1 MAYIDFAVLGIYRF
15 CSRRM
20 MKNSIKKKNICSA
33 KEKENEKKKEDK
45 SLENGEGIYWLCS
58 RRRMNQFYWLFIS
71 SLEHAKTA
79 EGKHQIYLSFD
90 IQLVRLY
97 VSEQRGN
104 SWDCVRWCIV
114 GNTFC
119 CTTSTPLLKK
129 HGQTQIQRCIIGNT
143 VCRTLPDSLPVVPH
157 NGESAALREQYF
169 RYYLLPHLHITLNV
183 NLNIELHIHATYY
196 HTSTST

>member
-1 MAYIDFAVLGIYRF
+1 MQTDLWPWIHFFRDAFRLKVEASSWHILVLLFWAYIGSAVGEWWKTL
-15 CSRRM
+15 SRRKIFVPRKKRR
-20 MKNSIKKKNICSA
+20 MKR
-33 KEKENEKKKEDK
+33 KKEDK

-97 VSEQRGN
+97 VSEQRSN
-104 SWDCVRWCIV
+104 SWYCVRWCIV

-119 CTTSTPLLKK
+119 CTYSTPL
-129 HGQTQIQRCIIGNT
+129 
-143 VCRTLPDSLPVVPH
+143 
-157 NGESAALREQYF
+157 
-169 RYYLLPHLHITLNV
+169 
-183 NLNIELHIHATYY
+183 
-196 HTSTST
+196 

>member
-1 MAYIDFAVLGIYRF
+1 MQTDLWPWIHFFRDAFRLKVEASSWHILVLQFWAYIGSAVGEGWT
-15 CSRRM
+15 
-20 MKNSIKKKNICSA
+20 NSIKKKNICSA

-90 IQLVRLY
+90 IELVRLY

-104 SWDCVRWCIV
+104 SWDCFKKTWA
-114 GNTFC
+114 NTNTKMYYWKYC
-119 CTTSTPLLKK
+119 LSHTP
-129 HGQTQIQRCIIGNT
+129 R
-143 VCRTLPDSLPVVPH
+143 
-157 NGESAALREQYF
+157 
-169 RYYLLPHLHITLNV
+169 
-183 NLNIELHIHATYY
+183 
-196 HTSTST
+196 